1 MAYQPILS
9 MKNALYAWVAGVLLA
24 ALPMLSFAQPQQARG
39 PMDWGNFKRYE
50 QANAALTVAPLVVLM
65 GDSITDFWYND
76 DPDFFTKNN
85 FAGRGIAGQTASQM
99 LVRFKQDV
107 VNLHPKAVA
116 IMAGTNDLCQH
127 MMGQAYYPDQTIL
140 DNIKAMCELAEE
152 AGIKVLLCSITPC
165 AHYMA
170 IPEQDAGSRI
180 VEMNR
185 KLKAYADSEK
195 NVTYV
200 DYHTPLADAELGL
213 PASGTYDG
221 IHPAVNLYDDM
232 ERILVDS
239 IRKVLKVKTDF
250 YTLPASEA
258 EARKLKSDEQRR
270 ASGQPMTFEDMVER
284 VKTMFQGGGRQ
295 APAAPAPAQGKA
307 RGQLYAGAAKVDI
320 TPEEKDLPPTSQGI
334 LDHCFVRVIAFGN
347 GTTKAAFVT
356 FDAGNAN
363 AQVAKTIDERAAA
376 ELGIQ
381 EGNILYNGTHTHS
394 GSSVRGDEL
403 TERVWS
409 AVKKAVANMVPAKV
423 GYGDGVCYLNVKRD
437 LFDPERGT
445 WWEGPDYDGKSDKTV
460 AVIYFESLEGKP
472 IATYFNY
479 AMHAVI
485 TGNTDKVSADFPGE
499 AETYIE
505 SRYGPDFVASFAS
518 GAAGDQNPL
527 YFQQTFDL
535 RDIRIA
541 DYAARGEDISN
552 RMPPGGQGLDR
563 SKPEV
568 QRLLGEQERMIR
580 SYGQI
585 LGEEVKYVIQ
595 MMRRFETDVTLTC
608 ARKIVTV
615 PGRRQLNGG
624 GRAGYTGEYEDGP
637 DVQVGLSLILLDDIP
652 VCGVAS
658 EVYNPIAVE
667 LKQKSPYART
677 MMTTVT
683 YGFGARGGGYMPDD
697 ESYGAEVFE
706 VLGSRFKQ
714 GYAQSAVVNGLLDMI
729 HDATH

>member
-1 MAYQPILS
+1 
-9 MKNALYAWVAGVLLA
+9 MKKTLMTLALAAFSLLA
-24 ALPMLSFAQPQQARG
+24 FAQPRQTG
-39 PMDWGNFKRYE
+39 PSDWGNFKRYE
-50 QANAALTVAPLVVLM
+50 QANAELTSAPLVVLM
-65 GDSITDFWYND
+65 GDSITDFWYNE

-85 FAGRGIAGQTASQM
+85 FAGRGISGQTASQM

-107 VNLHPKAVA
+107 IDLHPKAVA

-127 MMGQAYYPDQTIL
+127 MMGQAYYPDQTIF
-140 DNIKAMCELAEE
+140 DNIAAMCELAGE

-170 IPEQDAGSRI
+170 IPEQDAASRI
-180 VEMNR
+180 IEMNKR
-185 KLKAYADSEK
+185 LKAYADSQK
-195 NVTYV
+195 NITYV

-232 ERILVDS
+232 ERILTAS
-239 IRKVLKVKTDF
+239 IKKVLKVKTDF
-250 YTLPASEA
+250 YTLPADEA
-258 EARKLKSDEQRR
+258 EARKLKADEQRR
-270 ASGQPMTFEDMVER
+270 ASGQPMTFEEMVEM
-284 VKTMFQGGGRQ
+284 VKRMFQGGGRPQ
-295 APAAPAPAQGKA
+295 AAPAPAPA
-307 RGQLYAGAAKVDI
+307 RPRGQLLAGAAKVDI
-320 TPEEKDLPPTSQGI
+320 TPELKDLPPTSQGI
-334 LDHCFVRVIAFGN
+334 LDHCYVRVIAFGN
-347 GTTKAAFVT
+347 GTQKAAFVT
-356 FDAGNAN
+356 FDAGNADARV
-363 AQVAKTIDERAAA
+363 AQYVDEHAAA
-376 ELGIQ
+376 ELGIPV
-381 EGNILYNGTHTHS
+381 GNIIYNGTHTHS

-403 TERVWS
+403 TERVWG
-409 AVKKAVANMVPAKV
+409 AVKQAVANMVPAKV
-423 GYGDGVCYLNVKRD
+423 GYGEGVCYLNVKRD

-460 AVIYFESLEGKP
+460 AVIYFESLAGKP

-485 TGNTDKVSADFPGE
+485 TGNTDKVSADFPGA

-505 SRYGPDFVASFAS
+505 RRYGPDFVASFAS

-552 RMPPGGQGLDR
+552 KMPPGGQGLDR

-568 QRLLGEQERMIR
+568 QRLLGEQERMIQ

-585 LGEEVKYVIQ
+585 LGEEVKYVIM
-595 MMRRFETDVTLTC
+595 MMRRFETEVTLTC
-608 ARKIVTV
+608 ARKVITV
-615 PGRRQLNGG
+615 PGRRQTNGG
-624 GRAGYTGEYEDGP
+624 GRAGYAGEYEDGP
-637 DVQVGLSLILLDDIP
+637 DVEVGLSLIMLDDIP
-652 VCGVAS
+652 VCAVAS

-677 MMTTVT
+677 MMTTVA

>member
-1 MAYQPILS
+1 
-9 MKNALYAWVAGVLLA
+9 MKRTVLTLALA
-24 ALPMLSFAQPQQARG
+24 AMCVSSFAQPRQAG
-39 PMDWGNFKRYE
+39 PADWGNFKRYE
-50 QANAALTVAPLVVLM
+50 QANAELASAPLVVLM
-65 GDSITDFWYND
+65 GDSITDFWYNE

-116 IMAGTNDLCQH
+116 IMAGTNDICQH

-170 IPEQDAGSRI
+170 IPEQDAGTRI
-180 VEMNR
+180 VEMNG

-195 NVTYV
+195 NITYV
-200 DYHTPLADAELGL
+200 DYHTQLADAELGL

-232 ERILVDS
+232 ERALVDS
-239 IRKVLKVKTDF
+239 IRKVLKVKTRF
-250 YTLPASEA
+250 YILSADEA

-270 ASGQPMTFEDMVER
+270 ASGQPMTFEDMVEQVR
-284 VKTMFQGGGRQ
+284 QMFRGGGMR
-295 APAAPAPAQGKA
+295 APAAPAPAQVNP

-320 TPEEKDLPPTSQGI
+320 TPDEKDLPPTSQGI
-334 LDHCFVRVIAFGN
+334 LDHCYVRVIAFGN
-347 GTTKAAFVT
+347 GATKAAFVT
-356 FDAGNAN
+356 FDAGGADARV
-363 AQVAKTIDERAAA
+363 AQYVDEHAAA
-376 ELGIQ
+376 ELGIP

-403 TERVWS
+403 TERVWG
-409 AVKKAVANMVPAKV
+409 AVKQAVANMEPAKV
-423 GYGDGVCYLNVKRD
+423 GYGEGVSYLNVKRD

-460 AVIYFESLEGKP
+460 AVIYFESLAGKP

-485 TGNTDKVSADFPGE
+485 SGNTDKVSADFPGE

-563 SKPEV
+563 TKPEV
-568 QRLLGEQERMIR
+568 QRLLGEQERMIQ

-585 LGEEVKYVIQ
+585 LGEEVKYVIM
-595 MMRRFETDVTLTC
+595 MMRRFETDVTLKC
-608 ARKIVTV
+608 SRKIVSV

-624 GRAGYTGEYEDGP
+624 GRAGYAGEYEDGP
-637 DVQVGLSLILLDDIP
+637 DVQIGLSLIMLDDIP

-706 VLGSRFKQ
+706 VLGSRYKQ

>member
-1 MAYQPILS
+1 
-9 MKNALYAWVAGVLLA
+9 MKKTLMTLALAAFSLLA
-24 ALPMLSFAQPQQARG
+24 FAQPRQTG
-39 PMDWGNFKRYE
+39 PSDWGNFKRYE
-50 QANAALTVAPLVVLM
+50 QANAELTSAPLVVLM
-65 GDSITDFWYND
+65 GDSITDFWYNE

-85 FAGRGIAGQTASQM
+85 FAGRGISGQTASQM

-107 VNLHPKAVA
+107 IDLHPKAVA

-127 MMGQAYYPDQTIL
+127 MMGQAYYPDQTIF
-140 DNIKAMCELAEE
+140 DNIAAMCELAGE

-170 IPEQDAGSRI
+170 IPEQDAASRI
-180 VEMNR
+180 IEMNKR
-185 KLKAYADSEK
+185 LKAYADSQK
-195 NVTYV
+195 NITYV

-232 ERILVDS
+232 ERILTAS
-239 IRKVLKVKTDF
+239 IKKVLKVKTDF
-250 YTLPASEA
+250 YTLPADEA
-258 EARKLKSDEQRR
+258 EARKLKADEQRR
-270 ASGQPMTFEDMVER
+270 ASGQPMTFEEMVEM
-284 VKTMFQGGGRQ
+284 VKRMFQGGGRPQ
-295 APAAPAPAQGKA
+295 AAPAPAPA
-307 RGQLYAGAAKVDI
+307 RPRGQLLAGAAKVDI
-320 TPEEKDLPPTSQGI
+320 TPELKDLPPTSQGI
-334 LDHCFVRVIAFGN
+334 LDHCYVRVIAFGN
-347 GTTKAAFVT
+347 GAQKAAFVT
-356 FDAGNAN
+356 FDAGNADARV
-363 AQVAKTIDERAAA
+363 AQYVDEHAAA
-376 ELGIQ
+376 ELGIPV
-381 EGNILYNGTHTHS
+381 GNIIYNGTHTHS

-403 TERVWS
+403 TERVWG
-409 AVKKAVANMVPAKV
+409 AVKQAVANMVPAKV
-423 GYGDGVCYLNVKRD
+423 GYGEGVCYLNVKRD

-460 AVIYFESLEGKP
+460 AVIYFESLAGKP

-485 TGNTDKVSADFPGE
+485 TGNTDKVSADFPGA

-552 RMPPGGQGLDR
+552 KMPPGGQGLDR

-568 QRLLGEQERMIR
+568 QRLLGEQERMIQ

-585 LGEEVKYVIQ
+585 LGEEVKYVIM
-595 MMRRFETDVTLTC
+595 MMRRFETEVTLNC
-608 ARKIVTV
+608 ARKVITV
-615 PGRRQLNGG
+615 PGRRQTNGG
-624 GRAGYTGEYEDGP
+624 GRAGYAGEYEDGP
-637 DVQVGLSLILLDDIP
+637 DVEVGLSLIMLDDIP
-652 VCGVAS
+652 VCAVAS

-677 MMTTVT
+677 MMTTVA